1 MASIE
6 DFLRMFQE
14 DPEKAKQMFDKQM
27 QASQS
32 SGGSYS
38 AFNRRMKKRYKKR
51 LTPKSPSSY
60 GE

>member
-1 MASIE
+1 
-6 DFLRMFQE
+6 MFQE